1 MAFTVA
7 LKWSGHVHLQA
18 EGASGKGMNTMLHIT
33 LSPSLCTVT
42 WHNLTVIPEAPE
54 FHTNSDPLNEAVNLS
69 YFPYYL

>member
-1 MAFTVA
+1 MVFIVA

-18 EGASGKGMNTMLHIT
+18 EGAPGKGMNTTLHIT
-33 LSPSLCTVT
+33 LSPSLWLVT
-42 WHNLTVIPEAPE
+42 WHSLTAWEAPE